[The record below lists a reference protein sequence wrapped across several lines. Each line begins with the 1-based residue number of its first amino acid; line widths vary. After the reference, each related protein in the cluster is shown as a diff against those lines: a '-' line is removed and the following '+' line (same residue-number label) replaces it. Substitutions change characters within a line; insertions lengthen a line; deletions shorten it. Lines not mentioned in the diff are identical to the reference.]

1 MMKPMKMVMSV
12 ARRGLSTT
20 ASRSLAAQQMTVR
33 DALNSALDEEMARDE
48 RVFILGE
55 EVAQYDGAYKVSR
68 GLWKKYGDKRV
79 IDTPITEMGFAGIAV
94 GAAMAGLR
102 PVCEFMTFNFSMQA
116 IDQGSLLKPTHSN
129 STSMRLMHSYNGLT
143 RPNTISNTIP
153 IYAVVRPQNNPL
165 PIGDVLNQKQI
176 GDPTKQNWLDEIG
189 DILNEINQIRAP
201 TVGKKDKMEAA
212 RMIVVRRRK
221 MKKHKLKK
229 LRRKMKFE
237 WAKVRQ
243 RREMRKEKAFQA
255 KLIAQIK
262 DAEAFNAEKFVAD
275 KLQKAKETPLPRYWK
290 GRRLPAFIIKEKLG
304 LK

>member
-1 MMKPMKMVMSV
+1 MMKPMKMVLSV

-116 IDQGSLLKPTHSN
+116 IDQGSLLKPMAKS
-129 STSMRLMHSYNGLT
+129 SMPMRLMHTYNGLT
-143 RPNTISNTIP
+143 RPNATIP
-153 IYAVVRPQNNPL
+153 IYAVVRPQINHT
-165 PIGDVLNQKQI
+165 PIGDVFNNKKQI
-176 GDPTKQNWLDEIG
+176 GDPTKANWLDEIG
-189 DILNEINQIRAP
+189 DILNEINQIKVP
-201 TVGKKDKMEAA
+201 TVGKNDKMEAA

-262 DAEAFNAEKFVAD
+262 DAEAFNAVKYVAD
-275 KLQKAKETPLPRYWK
+275 KLQQAKETPLPRYWK

>member
-1 MMKPMKMVMSV
+1 MKPAV
-12 ARRGLSTT
+12 RTST
-20 ASRSLAAQQMTVR
+20 M
-33 DALNSALDEEMARDE
+33 
-48 RVFILGE
+48 
-55 EVAQYDGAYKVSR
+55 
-68 GLWKKYGDKRV
+68 
-79 IDTPITEMGFAGIAV
+79 
-94 GAAMAGLR
+94 LR
-102 PVCEFMTFNFSMQA
+102 N
-116 IDQGSLLKPTHSN
+116 
-129 STSMRLMHSYNGLT
+129 MHTYNGLS
-143 RPNTISNTIP
+143 RPNATIP
-153 IYAVVRPQNNPL
+153 IYAVVRPKINPT
-165 PIGDVLNQKQI
+165 PIGDLVTKKQI
-176 GDPTKQNWLDEIG
+176 GDPTKSNWLDEIG

-201 TVGKKDKMEAA
+201 TENKTDKMEAA

-262 DAEAFNAEKFVAD
+262 EAETFNAAQFVSD